1 MRWIFGRLLA
11 LFAVASLSWVT
22 CPPAQ
27 AVEFQTITIKVG
39 YGAGG
44 GYDQT
49 SRLIARHLGRFLPGQ
64 PNIIV
69 QNVPGGGSLKLTKML
84 VGSEPADGSVIASIS
99 EAMFYAP
106 ILDPENATFDPLAL
120 QWIGSLVDDPA
131 YCLTTKRSGIDTMEK
146 FLQSDFL
153 IGSTGKNSTT
163 YIFAA
168 LAKNGMKA
176 SYKIVTGFEGTADI
190 ELAMQRGEIA
200 GMCGVSSSL
209 LRSDR
214 DAINIIGMFGQGGSV
229 PRLTESIVDPT
240 ARQAADLI
248 ESALHIHHPLVAP
261 PGTPKETVDALRKA
275 YAEMAAD
282 PDFLADATK
291 LGDLTIKPTSGEAI
305 SQLVARQLKA
315 TPAVFA
321 AARELVK

>member
-131 YCLTTKRSGIDTMEK
+131 YLPA
-146 FLQSDFL
+146 LQDL
-153 IGSTGKNSTT
+153 
-163 YIFAA
+163 
-168 LAKNGMKA
+168 
-176 SYKIVTGFEGTADI
+176 V
-190 ELAMQRGEIA
+190 RGH
-200 GMCGVSSSL
+200 GV
-209 LRSDR
+209 
-214 DAINIIGMFGQGGSV
+214 
-229 PRLTESIVDPT
+229 RLVIPL
-240 ARQAADLI
+240 ADLDHLQI
-248 ESALHIHHPLVAP
+248 GRASC
-261 PGTPKETVDALRKA
+261 
-275 YAEMAAD
+275 
-282 PDFLADATK
+282 
-291 LGDLTIKPTSGEAI
+291 
-305 SQLVARQLKA
+305 
-315 TPAVFA
+315 
-321 AARELVK
+321 RERV